1 MKQYS
6 VLMSVY
12 HKEKPDY
19 LRQSMQSIYGQTVPT
34 DDFVLVCDG
43 PLTPELDKTIAEM
56 QALFGG
62 RLHTLRLLEN
72 QGLGRALNAGIKVC
86 RHELVARMDS
96 DDISRPD
103 RCERQLKVFA
113 DHPELSLVSG
123 TVEEFSDSIEH
134 VYASRRVPAHQAEI
148 LAFAKQRNPFN
159 HPCIM
164 YKKSHVEAAGGY
176 QDFFLL
182 EDYYLWIRMLQ
193 QGMQGQNIQEPL
205 LWMRGGSAMYKR
217 RGGWKY
223 FLSQHEL
230 LKYMYR
236 TRWINIMQYLFGT
249 FIRLGVSMA
258 PNAIRN
264 IIFSDMLRT
273 KDKRISGGGKSL
285 ALIGQL
291 RLIESVRCYA

>member
-56 QALFGG
+56 QALFGE
-62 RLHTLRLLEN
+62 RLHTLRLVEN
-72 QGLGRALNAGIKVC
+72 QGLGRALNAGIKAC

-223 FLSQHEL
+223 VKSQYALLRYMHLTGFISLPALLLSASI
-230 LKYMYR
+230 R
-236 TRWINIMQYLFGT
+236 TAAAIVPNSLRASLFQW
-249 FIRLGVSMA
+249 M
-258 PNAIRN
+258 
-264 IIFSDMLRT
+264 MRT
-273 KDKRISGGGKSL
+273 KKYDRPSRKG
-285 ALIGQL
+285 
-291 RLIESVRCYA
+291 

>member
-12 HKEKPDY
+12 YKEKPDY
-19 LRQSMQSIYGQTVPT
+19 LRQSMQSIYRQTVPT

-56 QALFGG
+56 QARFGG
-62 RLHTLRLLEN
+62 RLHVLRLLEN
-72 QGLGRALNAGIKVC
+72 QGLGRALNAGIKSC

-103 RCERQLKVFA
+103 RCERQLQVFA
-113 DHPELSLVSG
+113 NHPELSLVSG
-123 TVEEFSDSIEH
+123 TVEEFTGSIEN
-134 VYASRRVPAHQAEI
+134 VYASRRVPAQQAEI

-223 FLSQHEL
+223 VKSQRKLFRYMFRSGFISYRQYCLQSFMRMAGAAMPNTLRETLFHAFLR
-230 LKYMYR
+230 K
-236 TRWINIMQYLFGT
+236 
-249 FIRLGVSMA
+249 
-258 PNAIRN
+258 
-264 IIFSDMLRT
+264 
-273 KDKRISGGGKSL
+273 
-285 ALIGQL
+285 
-291 RLIESVRCYA
+291 

>member
-134 VYASRRVPAHQAEI
+134 VYASRRVPAQQAEI

-223 FLSQHEL
+223 VKSQYALLRYMHATGFISLPAFLLS
-230 LKYMYR
+230 
-236 TRWINIMQYLFGT
+236 
-249 FIRLGVSMA
+249 VSMRTA
-258 PNAIRN
+258 AAVVPNSLRATLFQEI
-264 IIFSDMLRT
+264 MRT
-273 KDKRISGGGKSL
+273 KK
-285 ALIGQL
+285 
-291 RLIESVRCYA
+291 

>member
-12 HKEKPDY
+12 YKEKPDY
-19 LRQSMQSIYGQTVPT
+19 LRQSMQSIYRQTVPT

-43 PLTPELDKTIAEM
+43 PLTPELDEVIAEM
-56 QALFGG
+56 QELFGE
-62 RLHTLRLLEN
+62 RLHVLCLLEN
-72 QGLGRALNAGIKVC
+72 QGLGRALNAGIKSC

-103 RCERQLKVFA
+103 RCERQLQVFA

-123 TVEEFSDSIEH
+123 TVEEFTGSIEN
-134 VYASRRVPAHQAEI
+134 VYASRRVPAHQVEI
-148 LAFAKQRNPFN
+148 LSFAKQRNPFN

-223 FLSQHEL
+223 VKSQRELFRYMFRSGFISYRQYCLQSLMRMAGAAMPNTLREILFHTFLR
-230 LKYMYR
+230 K
-236 TRWINIMQYLFGT
+236 
-249 FIRLGVSMA
+249 
-258 PNAIRN
+258 
-264 IIFSDMLRT
+264 
-273 KDKRISGGGKSL
+273 
-285 ALIGQL
+285 
-291 RLIESVRCYA
+291 

>member
-19 LRQSMQSIYGQTVPT
+19 LRQSMQSIYRQTVPT

-43 PLTPELDKTIAEM
+43 PLTPELDKAIAEM
-56 QALFGG
+56 QARFGG
-62 RLHTLRLLEN
+62 RLHVLRLLEN
-72 QGLGRALNAGIKVC
+72 QGLGRALNAGIKSC

-103 RCERQLKVFA
+103 RCERQLQVFA

-123 TVEEFSDSIEH
+123 TVEEFTGSIEN
-134 VYASRRVPAHQAEI
+134 VYASRRVPAQQAEI

-193 QGMQGQNIQEPL
+193 QGMRGQNIQEPL

-217 RGGWKY
+217 RGGWRYVKSQRKLFRY
-223 FLSQHEL
+223 MFHTGFISYRQYCLQSFMRMAGAAMPNTLRKILFHVFLR
-230 LKYMYR
+230 K
-236 TRWINIMQYLFGT
+236 
-249 FIRLGVSMA
+249 
-258 PNAIRN
+258 
-264 IIFSDMLRT
+264 
-273 KDKRISGGGKSL
+273 
-285 ALIGQL
+285 
-291 RLIESVRCYA
+291 

>member
-12 HKEKPDY
+12 YKEKPDY
-19 LRQSMQSIYGQTVPT
+19 LRQSMQSIYRQTVPT

-56 QALFGG
+56 QARFGG
-62 RLHTLRLLEN
+62 RLHVLRLLEN
-72 QGLGRALNAGIKVC
+72 QGLGRALNAGIKSC

-103 RCERQLKVFA
+103 RCERQLQVFA
-113 DHPELSLVSG
+113 NHPELSLVSG
-123 TVEEFSDSIEH
+123 TVEEFTGSIEN
-134 VYASRRVPAHQAEI
+134 VYARRRVPAQQAEI

-223 FLSQHEL
+223 VKSQREL
-230 LKYMYR
+230 LRYMFRSGFISYR
-236 TRWINIMQYLFGT
+236 QYCLQSLMRMAGAAMPNTLREILFHT
-249 FIRLGVSMA
+249 F
-258 PNAIRN
+258 
-264 IIFSDMLRT
+264 LR
-273 KDKRISGGGKSL
+273 K
-285 ALIGQL
+285 
-291 RLIESVRCYA
+291 

>member
-12 HKEKPDY
+12 YKEKPDY

-43 PLTPELDKTIAEM
+43 PLTPELDKTITEV

-62 RLHTLRLLEN
+62 RLHILRLSEN

-223 FLSQHEL
+223 VKSQYALLRYMHLTGFISLPAFLLS
-230 LKYMYR
+230 
-236 TRWINIMQYLFGT
+236 
-249 FIRLGVSMA
+249 VSMRTA
-258 PNAIRN
+258 AAVVPNSLRASL
-264 IIFSDMLRT
+264 FQWMMRT
-273 KDKRISGGGKSL
+273 KKYDRPSRKG
-285 ALIGQL
+285 
-291 RLIESVRCYA
+291 

>member
-1 MKQYS
+1 MEYS

-12 HKEKPDY
+12 QKEQPDY
-19 LRQSMQSIYGQTVPT
+19 LRQSMQSIYGQTMPT

-43 PLTPELDKTIAEM
+43 PLTPELDKTITEM
-56 QALFGG
+56 QKLFGG
-62 RLHTLRLLEN
+62 RLHILRLSEN
-72 QGLGRALNAGIKVC
+72 QGLGRALNAGIKAC
-86 RHELVARMDS
+86 RHEFVARMDS

-134 VYASRRVPAHQAEI
+134 VYASRCVPAHQDEI

-164 YKKSHVEAAGGY
+164 YRKSHVEAAGGY

-223 FLSQHEL
+223 VKSQYALLRYMHATGFINLPAFLLSAF
-230 LKYMYR
+230 MR
-236 TRWINIMQYLFGT
+236 I
-249 FIRLGVSMA
+249 VAAVA
-258 PNAIRN
+258 PNA
-264 IIFSDMLRT
+264 LRALLFQRMMRT
-273 KDKRISGGGKSL
+273 NQRDRIS
-285 ALIGQL
+285 
-291 RLIESVRCYA
+291 

>member
-12 HKEKPDY
+12 YKEKPDY
-19 LRQSMQSIYGQTVPT
+19 LRQSMQSIYGQTMPT

-43 PLTPELDKTIAEM
+43 PLTPELDKTVTEM
-56 QALFGG
+56 QKLFGG
-62 RLHTLRLLEN
+62 RLHILRLSEN
-72 QGLGRALNAGIKVC
+72 QGLGRALNAGIKAC

-134 VYASRRVPAHQAEI
+134 VYASRCVPAHQDEI

-223 FLSQHEL
+223 VKSQYALLRYMHATGFINLPAFLLSAF
-230 LKYMYR
+230 MR
-236 TRWINIMQYLFGT
+236 I
-249 FIRLGVSMA
+249 VAAVA
-258 PNAIRN
+258 PNA
-264 IIFSDMLRT
+264 LRALLFQRMMRT
-273 KDKRISGGGKSL
+273 NQRDRIS
-285 ALIGQL
+285 
-291 RLIESVRCYA
+291 